1 MVATDA
7 SLVSAEQKI
16 ITFNISR
23 RNPAYGT
30 VLALSALDFDIEKS
44 AIFTDEMRNEMI
56 LDGVKYTN
64 DASIAR
70 FIVRSSDKAGD
81 LFGRDIIEQ
90 VQVDFWVTMV
100 EQYLQHGSLKDLM
113 KLAEEKLKTSLYLC
127 LNRRTLADIML
138 WTVIAA
144 DAKIQQQKHF
154 SCFFENMLHDPLFAD
169 AHNFVGRFQVGDP
182 EKLERR
188 NMESKIMTTTEGQN
202 RTAKSAEEK
211 KVKEQIKDEG
221 KFIELPGAEKGKVVV
236 RFPPEASGYLHIGH
250 AKAALLNQ
258 YYQQTFEGKLIMRFD
273 DTNPAKENAHFE
285 QVILDDLKML
295 EVKPDRWT
303 HTSDHF
309 DLILEMCERLLQEGK
324 AYVDD
329 TDAELM
335 RKEREERKESR
346 CRNNTPEQNLALW
359 EEMKKATIKGQKCC
373 VRIKID
379 MQNNNGAMRD
389 PTIYRCRAETHIRTG
404 NKYKVYPT
412 YDFACPIVDSIEGV
426 THALRTTEY
435 TDRDEQY
442 YFICDVLGLRKP
454 YIWSYARLNM
464 TNTVMSKRKLTWLVD
479 EHYVDG
485 WDDPRLPTVRGV
497 MRRGLTV
504 EGLKQFIVAQ
514 GSSRAIVMM
523 EWDKIWSFNKKVI
536 DPVAPRYTALACAE
550 NLVQVTVMDNLV
562 EESKKVSLHPKNA
575 EVGTKI
581 VWYSKKMLVEE
592 VDAREMKIGDSVTF
606 INWGNVKICDILK
619 DGDKITEIR
628 AKLDLE
634 NKDYKKTL
642 KVTWIADTKQG
653 PQIPVKIIEYSHII
667 SKAIIG
673 KDEDWKQFVNYN
685 SMKYLDFIG
694 EPAMKE
700 IRKGDIIQLQR
711 KGYYICDLAYTSKSA
726 YSGFEVPIILILIPD
741 GSNKPVKSI
750 QTATKEFSST
760 LESRTTNGEIHIN
773 KNASTGEV
781 DILKL
786 SQQIKEQGDLVRSLK
801 AADPK
806 GVKTKEAIAIL
817 LNLKEVYQKLSTA
830 DSKAGKLPSSESAK
844 DLYQRIEEQGNL
856 VRSLKAADPKSNET
870 KAAISYLLDLKKQY
884 KESTGLEYKP
894 RSTISSQEQEQLTA
908 ERKSIEE
915 LYKQIEQQGNVVR
928 ALKAV
933 NPKNEETKTAIA
945 KLLDL
950 KQKYK
955 EMTGTEYRPEIVP
968 FASCDKPRSDSTKC
982 KETFARKI
990 AQQGDL
996 VRCLKTKDAKAQGT
1010 KDAIAE
1016 LLKLKK
1022 QYKDEFG
1029 EEYVANTADTNT
1041 SIPKVAIITS
1051 ERNQKGNGKKT
1062 KKEEVESKMAGTS
1075 IKTMETMKQTKLG
1088 LDVKK
1093 DENLAEWYS
1102 QIITK
1107 ADMIEYYDV
1116 SGCYILRPWSFAIW
1130 EVIKKWFDTEIKK
1143 LGVRNCYFPMFVSQN
1158 ALQKEKEHIADFAPE
1173 VAWVTRAGNSD
1184 LSEPIAIRPT
1194 SETVIYPSYAK
1205 WIQSYR
1211 DLPIRLNQ
1219 WCNVVRWEFKH
1230 PTPFLRTREFL
1241 WQEGHT
1247 AFQTKEEAEKEVFA
1261 ILDLYE
1267 KVYTDLLAIPV
1278 TKGRKSEKEKF
1289 AGGDFTTTVE
1299 AYVPIN
1305 GRGIQGATSH
1315 HLGQNFSK
1323 MFDISFEDPETG
1335 KKTFAWQNSWGMTTR
1350 TIGAMVMIHSDND
1363 GLVLPPRIAPVQ
1375 VIIIPV
1381 GITSQMDK
1389 KARQEIIAKTEEIM
1403 MILEKPKIRVDIDL
1417 RDNYSPG
1424 WKFNHWEL
1432 KGVPIRLE
1440 LGPKDIKKSQ
1450 VTCVIRYNRQKLV
1463 IAIDNL
1469 STKCSELLDEIHTNM
1484 YMNMKKIQDQYQKIT
1499 THWSE
1504 FKELLD
1510 QKYLILAAFC
1520 GLSHCE
1526 DNIKKDS
1533 SSEEC
1538 SEVGTPLMG
1547 AKTLC
1552 IPFEQP
1558 SEQLPMQCIHP
1569 KCKEQPKFYALF
1581 GRSY

>member
-1 MVATDA
+1 MCFLVRSDEMVTTDA
-7 SLVSAEQKI
+7 SLGSIEQRTVK
-16 ITFNISR
+16 FNISR
-23 RNPAYGT
+23 KNPAYGT
-30 VLALSALDFDIEKS
+30 LLALSASGFSIEKS
-44 AIFTDEMRNEMI
+44 VTFTDKLFNEMK
-56 LDGVKYTN
+56 LDGVKFTN

-90 VQVDFWVTMV
+90 AEVDCWVTMI
-100 EQYLQHGSLKDLM
+100 EQFLRHGSLKDLM
-113 KLAEEKLKTSLYLC
+113 KSAEEKLKTSLYLC

-138 WTVIAA
+138 WTIIAA
-144 DAKIQQQKHF
+144 DAKVQQQKPF
-154 SCFFENMLHDPLFAD
+154 SSFFENMLNDPLFAD
-169 AHNFVGRFQVGDP
+169 AHNAVGRFEVGTP
-182 EKLERR
+182 RKLEKR
-188 NMESKIMTTTEGQN
+188 KIELEKTRTTIEGQN
-202 RTAKSAEEK
+202 KAAKNAEEK
-211 KVKEQIKDEG
+211 KMKNQVKDEG

-295 EVKPDRWT
+295 QVKPDRWT
-303 HTSDHF
+303 HTSDYF

-329 TDAELM
+329 TDGELM

-359 EEMKKATIKGQKCC
+359 EEMKKATVKGQKCC
-373 VRIKID
+373 VRIKIN
-379 MQNNNGAMRD
+379 MQSNNGAMRD

-412 YDFACPIVDSIEGV
+412 YDFACPIVDSIEDV

-442 YFICDVLGLRKP
+442 YFICDILGLRKP

-479 EHYVDG
+479 EHHVEG

-497 MRRGLTV
+497 MRRGLTI

-514 GSSRAIVMM
+514 GGSRAIVMM

-536 DPVAPRYTALACAE
+536 DPVAPRYTALACTE
-550 NLVQVTVMDNLV
+550 NLVQVIIMDNFAD
-562 EESKKVSLHPKNA
+562 ESKKVSLHQKNI
-575 EVGTKI
+575 EVGTKT
-581 VWYSKKMLVEE
+581 VWYSEKVLVEE
-592 VDAREMKIGDSVTF
+592 VDAREMKVGDLVTF
-606 INWGNVKICDILK
+606 INWGNIKICDILK
-619 DGDKITEIR
+619 DGGKISEIR

-642 KVTWIADTKQG
+642 KVTWIADTKLG

-667 SKAIIG
+667 NKAVMG

-685 SMKYLDFIG
+685 SMKYFDFIG

-711 KGYYICDLAYTSKSA
+711 KGYYICDSAYTSKSE
-726 YSGFEVPIILILIPD
+726 YSGFEVPIVLILIPD
-741 GSNKPVKSI
+741 GSNKPVKSTKT
-750 QTATKEFSST
+750 TAKECSST
-760 LESRTTNGEIHIN
+760 IEGRTNGNIQIDG
-773 KNASTGEV
+773 NAPTM

-786 SQQIKEQGDLVRSLK
+786 NQQIKEQGDLVKSLK
-801 AADPK
+801 AADPQ
-806 GVKTKEAIAIL
+806 GVKTEEAIAVL
-817 LNLKEVYQKLSTA
+817 LNLKRVYQELSAVDDKT
-830 DSKAGKLPSSESAK
+830 DKLPASDNVK
-844 DLYQRIEEQGNL
+844 DLYQSIEEQGNL
-856 VRSLKAADPKSNET
+856 VRSLKAVNPKSNET
-870 KAAISYLLDLKKQY
+870 KAAISRLLDLKKQY
-884 KESTGLEYKP
+884 KESTGSEYKP
-894 RSTISSQEQEQLTA
+894 RLIISSQEQGQQTM
-908 ERKSIEE
+908 ERTSIEE
-915 LYKQIEQQGNVVR
+915 LYKQIEEQGNVVR
-928 ALKAV
+928 TLKSM
-933 NPKNEETKTAIA
+933 NPKSEGSKAAIA
-945 KLLDL
+945 KLLNL
-950 KQKYK
+950 KQKYM
-955 EMTGTEYRPEIVP
+955 EMAGTEYKSETVSVM
-968 FASCDKPRSDSTKC
+968 SCDNKLRNDSTKC
-982 KETFARKI
+982 MEAFARKI
-990 AQQGDL
+990 SQQGDL
-996 VRCLKTKDAKAQGT
+996 VRSLKAKGAKEQEA
-1010 KDAIAE
+1010 KNAIAE
-1016 LLKLKK
+1016 LLRLKK
-1022 QYKDEFG
+1022 QYMDDFN
-1029 EEYVANTADTNT
+1029 EEYIVNTAKTNS
-1041 SIPKVAIITS
+1041 SIPKKEGVQSKVAGVTA
-1051 ERNQKGNGKKT
+1051 KT
-1062 KKEEVESKMAGTS
+1062 VEIA
-1075 IKTMETMKQTKLG
+1075 KQTKLG

-1093 DENLAEWYS
+1093 EENLAEWYS

-1107 ADMIEYYDV
+1107 ADMIEYYDI

-1130 EVIKKWFDTEIKK
+1130 EAIKKWFDTEIKK

-1158 ALQKEKEHIADFAPE
+1158 ALQKEKDHILDFAPE
-1173 VAWVTRAGNSD
+1173 VAWITRAGNSD
-1184 LSEPIAIRPT
+1184 LSESIAIRPT

-1247 AFQTKEEAEKEVFA
+1247 VFQTKQKAEKEVFT
-1261 ILDLYE
+1261 ILDLYA

-1278 TKGRKSEKEKF
+1278 MKGRKSEKEKF

-1315 HLGQNFSK
+1315 HLGQSFSK

-1335 KKTFAWQNSWGMTTR
+1335 AKTFAWQNSWGMTTR
-1350 TIGAMVMIHSDND
+1350 TIGAMIMIHGDND
-1363 GLVLPPRIAPVQ
+1363 GLVLPPRVAPVQ

-1381 GITSQMDK
+1381 GITSQLDK
-1389 KARQEIIAKTEEIM
+1389 KVKQEIITKMEEIVK
-1403 MILEKPKIRVDIDL
+1403 ILEKSKIRVDIDL

-1450 VTCVIRYNRQKLV
+1450 VTCVIRYNRQKSV

-1469 STKCSELLDEIHTNM
+1469 SAKCLELLDEIHNNMYTNM
-1484 YMNMKKIQDQYQKIT
+1484 KRICDEHQKII

-1510 QKYLILAAFC
+1510 KKYLILAAFC
-1520 GLSHCE
+1520 GLPNCE

-1533 SSEEC
+1533 FSEEC
-1538 SEVGTPLMG
+1538 GEVGAPLTG
-1547 AKTLC
+1547 AKALC
-1552 IPFEQP
+1552 IPLEQP
-1558 SEQLPMQCIHP
+1558 SEHLPMQCIHP

>member
-1 MVATDA
+1 MVVTDT
-7 SLVSAEQKI
+7 SVESAERRTV
-16 ITFNISR
+16 TFSISR

-30 VLALSALDFDIEKS
+30 ILALSATGFSIEKS
-44 AIFTDEMRNEMI
+44 VIFTDEMLNEMI
-56 LDGVKYTN
+56 LDGIKYTN

-81 LFGRDIIEQ
+81 LFGRDVIEQ
-90 VQVDFWVTMV
+90 AEVDCWVTMV
-100 EQYLQHGSLKDLM
+100 EQYLQHGDLKDFM
-113 KLAEEKLKTSLYLC
+113 KSAEEKLETSLYLC

-144 DAKIQQQKHF
+144 DANAQQQKPF
-154 SCFFENMLHDPLFAD
+154 SSFFENILHDPLFAD
-169 AHNFVGRFQVGDP
+169 AHNAIGKFQIGTL
-182 EKLERR
+182 EKLQKRK
-188 NMESKIMTTTEGQN
+188 MESKTIT
-202 RTAKSAEEK
+202 TAKRQDEATKIVEGK
-211 KVKEQIKDEG
+211 KVKDQVKDEG
-221 KFIELPGAEKGKVVV
+221 KFIELPGAKKGKVVV

-285 QVILDDLKML
+285 QVILEDLKML
-295 EVKPDRWT
+295 QVKPDRWT

-335 RKEREERKESR
+335 KKEREERKESR

-359 EEMKKATIKGQKCC
+359 EEMKKATIKGQRCC

-379 MQNNNGAMRD
+379 MQSNNGAMRD
-389 PTIYRCRAETHIRTG
+389 PTIYRCRTETHIRTG

-479 EHYVDG
+479 EHHVEG
-485 WDDPRLPTVRGV
+485 WDDPRLPTVRGI

-514 GSSRAIVMM
+514 GGSRAVVMM

-536 DPVAPRYTALACAE
+536 DPVAPRYTALDCTE
-550 NLVQVTVMDNLV
+550 NLVQVMVMDNLT
-562 EESKKVSLHPKNA
+562 EESKEVSLHPKNV
-575 EVGTKI
+575 EVGTKTI
-581 VWYSKKMLVEE
+581 WYSKKLLVEGL
-592 VDAREMKIGDSVTF
+592 DAREMKIGDSVTF
-606 INWGNVKICDILK
+606 INLGNVKICHILK
-619 DGDKITEIR
+619 DGDKIIEIG

-642 KVTWIADTKQG
+642 KVTWIADTKLG
-653 PQIPVKIIEYSHII
+653 PKVPVKIIEYSHVI

-673 KDEDWKQFVNYN
+673 KDEDWKQFVNYD
-685 SMKYLDFIG
+685 SVKYLDFVG

-700 IRKGDIIQLQR
+700 ICKGDIIQLQR
-711 KGYYICDLAYTSKSA
+711 KGYYICDSAYTSKSE
-726 YSGFEVPIILILIPD
+726 YSGCEVPIILILIPD
-741 GSNKPVKSI
+741 GSNKPVKS
-750 QTATKEFSST
+750 THTTTEKNSSNIE
-760 LESRTTNGEIHIN
+760 LGRTNSDVQING
-773 KNASTGEV
+773 NASTNEKDV
-781 DILKL
+781 LKL

-806 GVKTKEAIAIL
+806 GEKTKEAIAVL
-817 LNLKEVYQKLSTA
+817 LSLKKAYQKLSA
-830 DSKAGKLPSSESAK
+830 EDNKANKLPSLDSAN
-844 DLYQRIEEQGNL
+844 DLYQSIEEQGNL
-856 VRSLKAADPKSNET
+856 VRSLKAANPKSDET
-870 KAAISYLLDLKKQY
+870 KAAISKLLDLKKRY
-884 KESTGLEYKP
+884 KESTGSEYKP
-894 RSTISSQEQEQLTA
+894 KSAVSSQEQRQLTM
-908 ERKSIEE
+908 ERRSIDE
-915 LYKQIEQQGNVVR
+915 LYKQIEEQGNIVR
-928 ALKAV
+928 ALKAS
-933 NPKNEETKTAIA
+933 NPKSEEAKAAVA
-945 KLLDL
+945 KLLDM
-950 KQKYK
+950 KQKYMEIAGK
-955 EMTGTEYRPEIVP
+955 EYKPGTVAVTSSNNKVE
-968 FASCDKPRSDSTKC
+968 SDNTKC
-982 KETFARKI
+982 KETFAKEI

-996 VRCLKTKDAKAQGT
+996 VRSLKAEDSKSREV

-1029 EEYVANTADTNT
+1029 EEYGARTSNTNA
-1041 SIPKVAIITS
+1041 SIP
-1051 ERNQKGNGKKT
+1051 
-1062 KKEEVESKMAGTS
+1062 KKEEVEFEMAGAS
-1075 IKTMETMKQTKLG
+1075 MKTVEMVRQTKLG

-1093 DENLAEWYS
+1093 EENLAEWYS
-1102 QIITK
+1102 QIIIK

-1143 LGVRNCYFPMFVSQN
+1143 LGVRNCYFPMFVSHN

-1173 VAWVTRAGNSD
+1173 VAWVTRAGNSE

-1211 DLPIRLNQ
+1211 DLPILLNQ

-1247 AFQTKEEAEKEVFA
+1247 AFQTKQEAEKEVFT
-1261 ILDLYE
+1261 ILDLYT

-1350 TIGAMVMIHSDND
+1350 TIGAMIMIHSDND
-1363 GLVLPPRIAPVQ
+1363 GLVLPPRVAPVQ
-1375 VIIIPV
+1375 V
-1381 GITSQMDK
+1381 S
-1389 KARQEIIAKTEEIM
+1389 
-1403 MILEKPKIRVDIDL
+1403 ILL
-1417 RDNYSPG
+1417 N
-1424 WKFNHWEL
+1424 
-1432 KGVPIRLE
+1432 
-1440 LGPKDIKKSQ
+1440 
-1450 VTCVIRYNRQKLV
+1450 
-1463 IAIDNL
+1463 
-1469 STKCSELLDEIHTNM
+1469 
-1484 YMNMKKIQDQYQKIT
+1484 
-1499 THWSE
+1499 
-1504 FKELLD
+1504 
-1510 QKYLILAAFC
+1510 
-1520 GLSHCE
+1520 
-1526 DNIKKDS
+1526 
-1533 SSEEC
+1533 
-1538 SEVGTPLMG
+1538 
-1547 AKTLC
+1547 
-1552 IPFEQP
+1552 
-1558 SEQLPMQCIHP
+1558 
-1569 KCKEQPKFYALF
+1569 
-1581 GRSY
+1581 

>member
-1 MVATDA
+1 MVTNDDA
-7 SLVSAEQKI
+7 SLESTERRTVIFS
-16 ITFNISR
+16 ISR

-30 VLALSALDFDIEKS
+30 VLALCATGFSVEKS
-44 AIFTDEMRNEMI
+44 IIFTDEMFNEMI
-56 LDGVKYTN
+56 LDGMKYTN
-64 DASIAR
+64 DASMAR

-90 VQVDFWVTMV
+90 AVVDFWVIAV
-100 EQYLQHGSLKDLM
+100 ERYLEHDDLGDLM
-113 KLAEEKLKTSLYLC
+113 RSAQEKLKSNLYLC

-144 DAKIQQQKHF
+144 DAKAQQQKPF
-154 SCFFENMLHDPLFAD
+154 STFFESILYDPSFAD
-169 AHNFVGRFQVGDP
+169 AHHAIGRFRIGTP
-182 EKLERR
+182 EKLE
-188 NMESKIMTTTEGQN
+188 NEEVEPKTTMAVKGQKKSIKSVEG
-202 RTAKSAEEK
+202 K
-211 KVKEQIKDEG
+211 KAQDQVKDEG

-258 YYQQTFEGKLIMRFD
+258 YYQQTFEGELIMRFD

-285 QVILDDLKML
+285 QVILEDLKML

-303 HTSDHF
+303 YTSDHF

-359 EEMKKATIKGQKCC
+359 VEMKQATTKGQKCC

-379 MQNNNGAMRD
+379 MQSNNGAMRD
-389 PTIYRCRAETHIRTG
+389 PTIYRCRAETHVRTG

-435 TDRDEQY
+435 TDRDDQY

-479 EHYVDG
+479 EHHVEG
-485 WDDPRLPTVRGV
+485 WDDPRLPTVRGI

-504 EGLKQFIVAQ
+504 EGLKQFIIAQ
-514 GSSRAIVMM
+514 GGSRAIVMM

-536 DPVAPRYTALACAE
+536 DPVAPRYTALACPE
-550 NLVQVTVMDNLV
+550 NLVQVVVMDNLA
-562 EESKKVSLHPKNA
+562 EESKKVSLHPKNH
-575 EVGTKI
+575 EVGTKT

-592 VDAREMKIGDSVTF
+592 ADAREMKIGDSVTF
-606 INWGNVKICDILK
+606 INWGNIKICDILK
-619 DGDKITEIR
+619 DDDRITEIR
-628 AKLDLE
+628 AKLDLD

-642 KVTWIADTKQG
+642 KVTWIADTKMG
-653 PQIPVKIIEYSHII
+653 PQIPVKIVEYSHII
-667 SKAIIG
+667 SKPVIG
-673 KDEDWKQFVNYN
+673 KDEDWKQFVNYD
-685 SMKYLDFIG
+685 SAKYVDFTG

-700 IRKGDIIQLQR
+700 IRKGVIIQLQR
-711 KGYYICDLAYTSKSA
+711 KGYYICDLEYTSKSE
-726 YSGFEVPIILILIPD
+726 YSGFEVPIVLILIPD
-741 GSNKPVKSI
+741 GSSKPVKQA
-750 QTATKEFSST
+750 QTASTIELGRTNGDIQINGNALTSQMDILRLSEQIKEQSDLVRSLKAADAKGVKTKEAIATLLNLKKTLQEFSVKENTKKLSP
-760 LESRTTNGEIHIN
+760 SD
-773 KNASTGEV
+773 NASDLYQSIEKQGNLVRSLKATDPKSDETKAAISKLLELKKQYKDRTGSEYKPGLTITQKQV
-781 DILKL
+781 DVTMGNIEELYKQIEEQGNIVRTLKAANPKSEEAKAAIAKLLNLKQKYKEISGMEYKPKSILVTPSDNKL
-786 SQQIKEQGDLVRSLK
+786 SNSAKCKETFAKKIAEQGDLVRSLK
-801 AADPK
+801 A
-806 GVKTKEAIAIL
+806 
-817 LNLKEVYQKLSTA
+817 
-830 DSKAGKLPSSESAK
+830 
-844 DLYQRIEEQGNL
+844 
-856 VRSLKAADPKSNET
+856 
-870 KAAISYLLDLKKQY
+870 
-884 KESTGLEYKP
+884 
-894 RSTISSQEQEQLTA
+894 
-908 ERKSIEE
+908 
-915 LYKQIEQQGNVVR
+915 
-928 ALKAV
+928 
-933 NPKNEETKTAIA
+933 
-945 KLLDL
+945 
-950 KQKYK
+950 
-955 EMTGTEYRPEIVP
+955 
-968 FASCDKPRSDSTKC
+968 
-982 KETFARKI
+982 
-990 AQQGDL
+990 
-996 VRCLKTKDAKAQGT
+996 KDAKSQEA

-1016 LLKLKK
+1016 LLRLKK

-1029 EEYVANTADTNT
+1029 EDYTANATNT
-1041 SIPKVAIITS
+1041 NSSTAKKVVTVTNE
-1051 ERNQKGNGKKT
+1051 ERQKGDGKKER
-1062 KKEEVESKMAGTS
+1062 KGEVKSKTTLVSTEM
-1075 IKTMETMKQTKLG
+1075 MKQTKLG

-1093 DENLAEWYS
+1093 EENLAEWYS
-1102 QIITK
+1102 QIIIK

-1130 EVIKKWFDTEIKK
+1130 EIVKKWFDTEIKK
-1143 LGVRNCYFPMFVSQN
+1143 RGVRNCYFPIFVSQN
-1158 ALQKEKEHIADFAPE
+1158 GLQREKEHIDDFAPE
-1173 VAWVTRAGNSD
+1173 VAWVTRAGDSE
-1184 LSEPIAIRPT
+1184 LGEPIAIRPT
-1194 SETVIYPSYAK
+1194 SETVMYPSYAK

-1247 AFQTKEEAEKEVFA
+1247 AFQTKQEAEQEVFT
-1261 ILDLYE
+1261 ILDLYA
-1267 KVYTDLLAIPV
+1267 KVYTDLFAIPV
-1278 TKGRKSEKEKF
+1278 IKGRKSEKEKF
-1289 AGGDFTTTVE
+1289 AGGDFTTTIE
-1299 AYVPIN
+1299 AYVPVN

-1335 KKTFAWQNSWGMTTR
+1335 KKTFVWQNSWGMTTR
-1350 TIGAMVMIHSDND
+1350 TIGAMIMIHSDND
-1363 GLVLPPRIAPVQ
+1363 GLVLPPRVAPIQ

-1389 KARQEIIAKTEEIM
+1389 KMKQEIITKIEEIM
-1403 MILEKPKIRVDIDL
+1403 KTLENTRIRVDTDL

-1440 LGPKDIKKSQ
+1440 LGPKDIEKSQ
-1450 VTCVIRYNRQKLV
+1450 VTCVTRYNKHKSV
-1463 IAIDNL
+1463 IPIDNL
-1469 STKCSELLDEIHTNM
+1469 LAKCFELLDEIHTNM
-1484 YMNMKKIQDQYQKIT
+1484 YINTKRIRDQRQKIT
-1499 THWSE
+1499 KHWSE

-1510 QKYLILAAFC
+1510 QKCLILAAFC
-1520 GLSHCE
+1520 GLAQCE

-1533 SSEEC
+1533 SNDEC
-1538 SEVGTPLMG
+1538 GEIGAPVMG

-1552 IPFEQP
+1552 IPLEQP
-1558 SEQLPMQCIHP
+1558 SEQLPVHCIHP
-1569 KCKEQPKFYALF
+1569 ECKEQPKFYALF